1 MEFLGGHEN
10 FRMMIIVQLSKGGCN
25 KAGIL
30 GKREGVKHW
39 EGSDFTDEDVTF
51 CLL

>member
-25 KAGIL
+25 KAGIF
-30 GKREGVKHW
+30 GARERVKYW
-39 EGSDFTDEDVTF
+39 EGSGFTDEDVTF

>member
-1 MEFLGGHEN
+1 MEFLGGHEH
-10 FRMMIIVQLSKGGCN
+10 FRIMIIVQLSESGCN
-25 KAGIL
+25 KAGIF

-39 EGSDFTDEDVTF
+39 EWSDFTDDDVTF